1 MWTVG
6 VHYAVYSL
14 YILYLFNCTDDGP
27 LKKNCVHNLHTTFS
41 ITCDNCIQ
49 LCPVASAFHSFGTF
63 NFRKYYFFLVSRR
76 DVKTCVVLYIY
87 LQRDAADRGD
97 FWRATFYVFTSR
109 GTRDIIYCVRFALRI
124 HTRAQKW
131 FPSSLFVFQTTCV
144 RKTIRH
150 KRLKFSVGMRQ
161 AAHQRGTNASR
172 GNSLTPSRWRS
183 SVVCIVS

>member
-6 VHYAVYSL
+6 VHYAVYCL

-63 NFRKYYFFLVSRR
+63 NFRKYYFFLVLRR

-87 LQRDAADRGD
+87 ISTEGR
-97 FWRATFYVFTSR
+97 SR
-109 GTRDIIYCVRFALRI
+109 SGWLLTRDILRFYKQRYSWYYLLRS
-124 HTRAQKW
+124 
-131 FPSSLFVFQTTCV
+131 F
-144 RKTIRH
+144 
-150 KRLKFSVGMRQ
+150 
-161 AAHQRGTNASR
+161 
-172 GNSLTPSRWRS
+172 RS
-183 SVVCIVS
+183 SHTYARTKVVPVVVICFPDDMCS